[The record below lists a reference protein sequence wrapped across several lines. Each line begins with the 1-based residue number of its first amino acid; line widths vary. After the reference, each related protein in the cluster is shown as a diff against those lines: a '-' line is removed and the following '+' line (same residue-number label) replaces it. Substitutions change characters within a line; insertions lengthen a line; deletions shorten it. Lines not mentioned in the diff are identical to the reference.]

1 MNHEIFHYID
11 NLGIIC
17 HANEASV
24 AVALNRLNIKHNDCL
39 VVQFYVPRDSSLT

>member
-11 NLGIIC
+11 NQGIIR

-24 AVALNRLNIKHNDCL
+24 AVALNRLNIIA
-39 VVQFYVPRDSSLT
+39 VR

>member
-11 NLGIIC
+11 NQGIIC

-24 AVALNRLNIKHNDCL
+24 AVGKHSIKYDC
-39 VVQFYVPRDSSLT
+39 QFD